1 MYKKLLKLVAVC
13 LGFGSAVALAQLPPV
28 CDPCNCPDPS
38 CYECHTS
45 CPSSLAALARKRHAK
60 KPQAKKPDA
69 GLLVLA
75 SATPLAA
82 GLLAI
87 ARLRIVRASQ
97 RMK

>member
-1 MYKKLLKLVAVC
+1 MYKTLLKLVVVC
-13 LGFGSAVALAQLPPV
+13 LGFGSSLVLAQTPV

-38 CYECHTS
+38 CYQCHTS
-45 CPSSLAALARKRHAK
+45 CPTALAKNRRTKN
-60 KPQAKKPDA
+60 PQPKKPDS

-87 ARLRIVRASQ
+87 ARLRLVRASQ
-97 RMK
+97 RKK

>member
-1 MYKKLLKLVAVC
+1 MYKTLLKLVVVC
-13 LGFGSAVALAQLPPV
+13 LGFGSSLVVAQTPV
-28 CDPCNCPDPS
+28 CGPCNCPDPS
-38 CYECHTS
+38 CYDCHTS
-45 CPSSLAALARKRHAK
+45 CPTSLAARNRRTK
-60 KPQAKKPDA
+60 KPQPKKPDS

-87 ARLRIVRASQ
+87 ARLRLVRGSQ

>member
-1 MYKKLLKLVAVC
+1 MYKKLLRFVVVS
-13 LGFGSAVALAQLPPV
+13 LGFGSLALAQLPPV

-38 CYECHTS
+38 CYQCHTS
-45 CPSSLAALARKRHAK
+45 CPTALAAVRNRQPK
-60 KPQAKKPDA
+60 KPQPKKPA
-69 GLLVLA
+69 SGLLVLA

-87 ARLRIVRASQ
+87 ARLRMVRASQ